1 MQVQAQDY
9 VEALQNEAASLKAE
23 LVRMEGEKRQLVSRD
38 LLSYISDLSN
48 RQSGALT
55 GGMTQDVMEAMKML
69 TNRVLASIQDRPIVE
84 KGRDGGMEGAKEGMR
99 EFFSSSFLIRRS
111 TT

>member
-1 MQVQAQDY
+1 

-48 RQSGALT
+48 RQSGELT
-55 GGMTQDVMEAMKML
+55 AGMTQDVMEAMKML

-84 KGRDGGMEGAKEGMR
+84 KGKAGRRGGGKEGV
-99 EFFSSSFLIRRS
+99 S
-111 TT
+111 

>member
-1 MQVQAQDY
+1 
-9 VEALQNEAASLKAE
+9 
-23 LVRMEGEKRQLVSRD
+23 MEGEKRQLVSRD

-48 RQSGALT
+48 RQSGELT

-84 KGRDGGMEGAKEGMR
+84 KGREGREGGREGGRENVSEGGR
-99 EFFSSSFLIRRS
+99 ACRTF
-111 TT
+111 